1 MKAKLVITL
10 AATSIIG
17 LAVLITFISS
27 RETSLRG
34 GHVKAEPQ
42 TDPLLASSLASPEI
56 RVLPANIRWATGRN
70 RLVAENSDTIWNVGD
85 RVGVEKM
92 YLIDFRY
99 QVDPDRQ

>member
-27 RETSLRG
+27 WETSLRS
-34 GHVKAEPQ
+34 GHVQAEPQ
-42 TDPLLASSLASPEI
+42 TDPPLTSNLALPEI
-56 RVLPANIRWATGRN
+56 RVLPANIRAATGQVF
-70 RLVAENSDTIWNVGD
+70 LVADNPDTIWNFGD
-85 RVGVEKM
+85 RVQQL

-99 QVDPDRQ
+99 QIDPDRQ

>member
-27 RETSLRG
+27 WETSLRS

-42 TDPLLASSLASPEI
+42 TGPRLASSLASPEI
-56 RVLPANIRWATGRN
+56 LVLPANIRWATGQDC
-70 RLVAENSDTIWNVGD
+70 LVAENSDTIWNVGD
-85 RVGVEKM
+85 RVEKM

-99 QVDPDRQ
+99 QIDPDRQ